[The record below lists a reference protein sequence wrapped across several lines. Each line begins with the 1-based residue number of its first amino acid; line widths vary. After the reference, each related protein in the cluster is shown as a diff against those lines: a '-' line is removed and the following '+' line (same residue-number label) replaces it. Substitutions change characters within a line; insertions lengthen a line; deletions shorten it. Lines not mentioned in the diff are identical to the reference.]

1 MPRRMF
7 DDIVEPSAKVENRRW
22 YTVPLSIVFHTA
34 LVGAVVIV
42 PLLASEVLPALPGT
56 TMFVM
61 TAAPPP
67 PPPPPQVLP
76 AATVRQ
82 QSPQNA
88 APVEAPRAIAP
99 EAPVD
104 PRALAAPVETAPT
117 GLLSGA
123 GVGLVELAPA
133 APPVQTPPP
142 APTVPVRVGSGVK
155 PPTKIKNVDPV
166 YPAIAQTARVQG
178 TVIIEATIGAD
189 GRVADARI
197 LRSVPLLDQAALDAV
212 KQWQYT
218 PTLLDGQPTAVIMTV
233 TVTFAL
239 R

>member
-7 DDIVEPSAKVENRRW
+7 DDIVEPSATVGNQRW
-22 YTVPLSIVFHTA
+22 YTVPLSIVFHTV
-34 LVGAVVIV
+34 LVGTIVIAT
-42 PLLASEVLPALPGT
+42 LFASDILPALPST
-56 TMFVM
+56 TMFVV

-67 PPPPPQVLP
+67 PPSPPQVLRTASLRP
-76 AATVRQ
+76 EP
-82 QSPQNA
+82 PQHA

-99 EAPVD
+99 EPPSD
-104 PRALAAPVETAPT
+104 PRALAASVETAPA

-123 GVGLVELAPA
+123 GIAAVEATPP
-133 APPVQTPPP
+133 APPPPPPP
-142 APTVPVRVGSGVK
+142 APSTPLRVGSGLK
-155 PPTKIKNVDPV
+155 PPAKIRNVDPV

-212 KQWQYT
+212 RQWRYS